1 MFTSS
6 DSLNQFLHYASTTTT
21 SAILSQRRESLQ
33 HLPVTFQQAAVL
45 MPFDWNHGTTQIWL
59 SQRSKQLRQ
68 HSGQIAFPGG
78 KLEENENS
86 ITAAFRES
94 IEETGLIRN
103 QWHLAGTLPSCYI
116 PSGFKVVPVLAWSNA
131 HLQWQLNHAEVSE
144 MFAIPLSIAL
154 DSSQYQQS
162 IIYYQQRRL
171 PVYHL
176 YYQHWHI
183 WGATACML
191 LHMAQCYQVWYR
203 QMPSAL

>member
-21 SAILSQRRESLQ
+21 SAILNQRQQLLQ
-33 HLPVTFQQAAVL
+33 QLPVIYRRAAVL
-45 MPFDWNHGTTQIWL
+45 MPFDWNHGATQIWL

-78 KLEENENS
+78 KLEDNENS

-94 IEETGLIRN
+94 AEEAGLIRS
-103 QWHLAGTLPSCYI
+103 QWHLAGTLPPCYL
-116 PSGFKVVPVLAWSNA
+116 PSGFKVVPVLAWSSA

-144 MFAIPLSIAL
+144 IFAIPLSIVL

-162 IIYYQQRRL
+162 IMRYQQHRL

-176 YYQHWHI
+176 HYQHWHI

-191 LHMAQCYQVWYR
+191 LHVAQCYEAWYR
-203 QMPSAL
+203 QMTSVL

>member
-1 MFTSS
+1 MFTSP

-21 SAILSQRRESLQ
+21 AAILSQRRESLQ

-78 KLEENENS
+78 KLEDNEDS

-94 IEETGLIRN
+94 AEEAGLIRH
-103 QWHLAGTLPSCYI
+103 QWHLAGTLSPCYI

-131 HLQWQLNHAEVSE
+131 HLQWQLNHAEVTK

-154 DSSQYQQS
+154 DSNQYQQS
-162 IIYYQQRRL
+162 IIHYQQLRL

-203 QMPSAL
+203 QMPSIL